1 MVEKSRGRSLDKMK
15 GRGSFLTFLIKT
27 TITKLINIIRE
38 SIQSAIPSE
47 VKETKMYIVQIDST
61 QDIASV
67 DQ

>member
-15 GRGSFLTFLIKT
+15 GRVSFLTFLIKT

-38 SIQSAIPSE
+38 SIQSAIASE